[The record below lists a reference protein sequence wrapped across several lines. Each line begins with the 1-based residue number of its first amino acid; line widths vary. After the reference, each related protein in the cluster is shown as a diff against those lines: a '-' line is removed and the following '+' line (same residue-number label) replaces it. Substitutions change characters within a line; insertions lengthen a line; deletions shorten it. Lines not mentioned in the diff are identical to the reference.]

1 MNDFLAVIQTFGI
14 NGFPHGTDKTTDHSY
29 EQIYP
34 DLLAP
39 FRYAPC
45 TLLEIG
51 VQSGGSLVLWHY
63 YLDDATIYGVD
74 LHYGVTHHNRELLL
88 SNDGQLFIGDAY
100 TVAMLEHLE
109 REAET
114 PFDIIIDDGPHT
126 LQSQQFAARNYR
138 QLLAPGGILVIEDIQ
153 DISHLDILTATLP
166 ERERGWVQTYD
177 LRHVKGRYDD
187 IVWVYRMP
195 A

>member
-1 MNDFLAVIQTFGI
+1 MNDFLTVIQTFGI

-51 VQSGGSLVLWHY
+51 VQSGGSLVLWQHY
-63 YLDDATIYGVD
+63 LSDVTIYGID
-74 LHYGVTHHNRELLL
+74 RHYAVTHHNRELLL

-100 TVAMLEHLE
+100 SVARHRL
-109 REAET
+109 
-114 PFDIIIDDGPHT
+114 
-126 LQSQQFAARNYR
+126 
-138 QLLAPGGILVIEDIQ
+138 
-153 DISHLDILTATLP
+153 ISSSTTGRIRLRVNSSRHGTTASCSHP
-166 ERERGWVQTYD
+166 V
-177 LRHVKGRYDD
+177 VSS
-187 IVWVYRMP
+187 
-195 A
+195 

>member
-1 MNDFLAVIQTFGI
+1 MNDLLTVIQTFGI

-51 VQSGGSLVLWHY
+51 VQSGGSLVLWQHY
-63 YLDDATIYGVD
+63 LRDATIYGID
-74 LHYGVTHHNRELLL
+74 RHYAVTHENRERLR
-88 SNDGQLFIGDAY
+88 SNPGQLFIGDAY

-126 LQSQQFAARNYR
+126 LHSQQFVVRTYR

-153 DISHLDILTATLP
+153 DITHLDILTATLP
-166 ERERGWVQTYD
+166 ERERGFVQMYD